1 MSDAVDNVELTRTVI
16 FVGDYF
22 TLITTVVLD
31 ESLRYDEESDE
42 DFAVRLA
49 SVLMEE
55 YYGWDVAD
63 KANEIGVMDDS
74 YDEDEENDE

>member
-1 MSDAVDNVELTRTVI
+1 MSDVDKIELTRNVI

-22 TLITTVVLD
+22 TLITTVSMP
-31 ESLRYDEESDE
+31 ENLRHDDESDE

-49 SVLMEE
+49 TVFMEE

-74 YDEDEENDE
+74 YDEDEED

>member
-1 MSDAVDNVELTRTVI
+1 MSDVDKIELTRNVI

-22 TLITTVVLD
+22 TLITTVAMP
-31 ESLRYDEESDE
+31 ENLRYDDESDE

-49 SVLMEE
+49 TVLMEE

-74 YDEDEENDE
+74 YDEEDEEND

>member
-1 MSDAVDNVELTRTVI
+1 MSDAVDNVELTRTVM

-22 TLITTVVLD
+22 TLITTVAMP
-31 ESLRYDEESDE
+31 ENLRHDDESDE

-49 SVLMEE
+49 TVLMEE

-74 YDEDEENDE
+74 DDEDEENDE

>member
-1 MSDAVDNVELTRTVI
+1 MNETIDEVMLSRTVM

-31 ESLRYDEESDE
+31 EKLRYEDESDE
-42 DFAVRLA
+42 DFAVRIATVFL
-49 SVLMEE
+49 EE
-55 YYGWDVAD
+55 YYGWDIAE

-74 YDEDEENDE
+74 YEDDEDEDE

>member
-1 MSDAVDNVELTRTVI
+1 MSDAVDEIALTRTVL

-22 TLITTVVLD
+22 TLMTTVVLT
-31 ESLRYDEESDE
+31 EELRYEDEGDE

-49 SVLMEE
+49 TVLMEE

-74 YDEDEENDE
+74 YEEDEDD

>member
-1 MSDAVDNVELTRTVI
+1 MDNVELTRTVM

-22 TLITTVVLD
+22 TLMTTVVLD
-31 ESLRYDEESDE
+31 EKLRYDDESDE
-42 DFAVRLA
+42 DFAVRVA
-49 SVLMEE
+49 TVLMEE

-74 YDEDEENDE
+74 YDVEDEDE

>member
-1 MSDAVDNVELTRTVI
+1 MSDAVDQIELTRTVI

-22 TLITTVVLD
+22 SLMTTVVLT
-31 ESLRYDEESDE
+31 ESLRNEDESDE

-49 SVLMEE
+49 TVLMED

-74 YDEDEENDE
+74 YEEDEDE

>member
-1 MSDAVDNVELTRTVI
+1 MSDAVDNVELTRTVM

-22 TLITTVVLD
+22 TLITTVAMP
-31 ESLRYDEESDE
+31 ENLRHDDESDE

-49 SVLMEE
+49 TVLMEE

>member
-1 MSDAVDNVELTRTVI
+1 MSDAVDQIELTRTVI
-16 FVGDYF
+16 FIGDYF
-22 TLITTVVLD
+22 SLMTTVVLT
-31 ESLRYDEESDE
+31 ESLRYEDESDE

-49 SVLMEE
+49 TVLMED

-74 YDEDEENDE
+74 YEEDEDE

>member
-1 MSDAVDNVELTRTVI
+1 MSDAVDQIELTRTVI

-22 TLITTVVLD
+22 SLMTTVVLT
-31 ESLRYDEESDE
+31 ESLRNDDESDE

-49 SVLMEE
+49 TVLMED

-74 YDEDEENDE
+74 YEEDEDE